1 MGKTLVSG
9 TLAGYFAQKG
19 FKVMA
24 IDADPSPNLALTL
37 GIPVEEA
44 NKIVPI
50 SENAELLESKT
61 RTDYPG
67 VFKLHFTVDDIIEE
81 NGMKSP
87 YGVNLLVMGTVKSAG
102 SGCACGA
109 NAVVRELLRY
119 MIVDRDEIVVVDM
132 EAGVEHMGRG
142 TASHVDIMLIVADS
156 SRKSLEIAK
165 KLSGFAHQAGIKTRF
180 HCWKQGQRLG
190 RKRIDYRFHR
200 KEWAPVT
207 CFDSIRRYGSES
219 GQGRRAAP
227 QVCRNFRERKG
238 YSGNRRKTSP
248 KQDITFLRVLEGLS
262 QEEIKSV
269 LESYRTVAVVG
280 LSRDPAKASHHSSS
294 VFAVCGL
301 PYYSG

>member
-1 MGKTLVSG
+1 MKIAVSGKGGVGKTLVSG

-19 FKVMA
+19 YKVMA

-50 SENAELLESKT
+50 SENAKLLDEKT

-87 YGVNLLVMGTVKSAG
+87 TGVNLLVMGTVKSAG

-119 MIVDRDEIVVVDM
+119 MIVDRDEIVIVDM

-165 KLSGFAHQAGIKTRF
+165 KLTGFAHQAGIENVLIIGNRV
-180 HCWKQGQRLG
+180 R
-190 RKRIDYRFHR
+190 DAEE
-200 KEWAPVT
+200 KELITDFTQKNGLELLALIPYDDIVVKADRVGEPPLKYAET
-207 CFDSIRRYGSES
+207 SES
-219 GQGRRAAP
+219 VKAIEAI
-227 QVCRNFRERKG
+227 
-238 YSGNRRKTSP
+238 GNKLLQNQT
-248 KQDITFLRVLEGLS
+248 
-262 QEEIKSV
+262 
-269 LESYRTVAVVG
+269 
-280 LSRDPAKASHHSSS
+280 
-294 VFAVCGL
+294 
-301 PYYSG
+301 

>member
-1 MGKTLVSG
+1 MKIAVSGKGGVGKTLVSG
-9 TLAGYFAQKG
+9 TLASFFAQKG

-37 GIPVEEA
+37 GISVEEA

-61 RTDYPG
+61 KTDFPG
-67 VFKLHFTVDDIIEE
+67 VFKLHFTVDDIIED

-119 MIVDRDEIVVVDM
+119 LIVDRDEIVVVDM

-142 TASHVDIMLIVADS
+142 TASQVDIMIIVADS

-165 KLSGFAHQAGIKTRF
+165 KLSGFAHQAGINNVFVVGNRV
-180 HCWKQGQRLG
+180 R
-190 RKRIDYRFHR
+190 DPEE
-200 KEWAPVT
+200 KELITDFTEKNGLPLLALIPYDDIIVKADRVGEPPLKYAET
-207 CFDSIRRYGSES
+207 SES
-219 GQGRRAAP
+219 
-227 QVCRNFRERKG
+227 V
-238 YSGNRRKTSP
+238 
-248 KQDITFLRVLEGLS
+248 
-262 QEEIKSV
+262 
-269 LESYRTVAVVG
+269 
-280 LSRDPAKASHHSSS
+280 KAIQMI
-294 VFAVCGL
+294 GEKL
-301 PYYSG
+301 LQNKI

>member
-1 MGKTLVSG
+1 MKIAVSGKGGVGKTLVSG

-19 FKVMA
+19 YKVMA

-50 SENAELLESKT
+50 SENAKLLDEKT

-81 NGMKSP
+81 NGLKSP
-87 YGVNLLVMGTVKSAG
+87 TGVNLLVMGTVKSAG

-109 NAVVRELLRY
+109 NAVVRELLRH
-119 MIVDRDEIVVVDM
+119 MIVDRDEIVIVDM

-165 KLSGFAHQAGIKTRF
+165 KLTGFAHQAGIENVLIIGNRV
-180 HCWKQGQRLG
+180 R
-190 RKRIDYRFHR
+190 DAEE
-200 KEWAPVT
+200 KELITDFTQKNGLELLALIPYDDIVVKADRVGEPPLKYAET
-207 CFDSIRRYGSES
+207 SES
-219 GQGRRAAP
+219 VKAIEAI
-227 QVCRNFRERKG
+227 
-238 YSGNRRKTSP
+238 GNKLLQNQT
-248 KQDITFLRVLEGLS
+248 
-262 QEEIKSV
+262 
-269 LESYRTVAVVG
+269 
-280 LSRDPAKASHHSSS
+280 
-294 VFAVCGL
+294 
-301 PYYSG
+301 

>member
-1 MGKTLVSG
+1 LKIAVSGKGGVGKTLVSG

-19 FKVMA
+19 YKVMA

-50 SENAELLESKT
+50 SENAKLLDEKT

-87 YGVNLLVMGTVKSAG
+87 TGVNLLVMGTVKSAG

-109 NAVVRELLRY
+109 NAVVRELLRH
-119 MIVDRDEIVVVDM
+119 MIVDRDEIVIVDM

-165 KLSGFAHQAGIKTRF
+165 KLTGFAHQTGIENVLIIGNRV
-180 HCWKQGQRLG
+180 R
-190 RKRIDYRFHR
+190 DAEE
-200 KEWAPVT
+200 KELITDFTQKNGLELLALIPYDDIVVKADRVGEPPLKYAET
-207 CFDSIRRYGSES
+207 SES
-219 GQGRRAAP
+219 
-227 QVCRNFRERKG
+227 V
-238 YSGNRRKTSP
+238 
-248 KQDITFLRVLEGLS
+248 
-262 QEEIKSV
+262 
-269 LESYRTVAVVG
+269 
-280 LSRDPAKASHHSSS
+280 KAIE
-294 VFAVCGL
+294 AIGDKL
-301 PYYSG
+301 LQNQT

>member
-1 MGKTLVSG
+1 MKIAVSGKGGVGKTLVSG
-9 TLAGYFAQKG
+9 TLASYFAQKG

-61 RTDYPG
+61 RTDFPG
-67 VFKLHFTVDDIIEE
+67 VFKLHFTVDDIIED

-119 MIVDRDEIVVVDM
+119 LIVDRDEIVVVDL

-142 TASHVDIMLIVADS
+142 TASQVDIMIIVADS

-165 KLSGFAHQAGIKTRF
+165 KLSGFAHQAGIKNVFVVGNRV
-180 HCWKQGQRLG
+180 R
-190 RKRIDYRFHR
+190 DPEE
-200 KEWAPVT
+200 KELITDFTEKNGLPLLALIPYDDIIVKADRVGEPPLKYAET
-207 CFDSIRRYGSES
+207 SES
-219 GQGRRAAP
+219 VKAIQMIGEKLLK
-227 QVCRNFRERKG
+227 N
-238 YSGNRRKTSP
+238 KT
-248 KQDITFLRVLEGLS
+248 
-262 QEEIKSV
+262 
-269 LESYRTVAVVG
+269 
-280 LSRDPAKASHHSSS
+280 
-294 VFAVCGL
+294 
-301 PYYSG
+301 

>member
-1 MGKTLVSG
+1 MKIAVSGKGGVGKTLVSG
-9 TLAGYFAQKG
+9 TLAGYFAKKG

-50 SENAELLESKT
+50 SENTELLESKT
-61 RTDYPG
+61 KTDYPG

-81 NGMKSP
+81 NGMQSP

-109 NAVVRELLRY
+109 NAVVRELLRH

-142 TASHVDIMLIVADS
+142 TASQVDIMLVVADS

-165 KLSGFAHQAGIKTRF
+165 KLTSFAYQAGIKNVLVIGNRVRDAEEKNLITDF
-180 HCWKQGQRLG
+180 IEKNGL
-190 RKRIDYRFHR
+190 KLLALIPYDDIIVKADRIG
-200 KEWAPVT
+200 EAPLKYAKV
-207 CFDSIRRYGSES
+207 SES
-219 GQGRRAAP
+219 VKAIQGIGEKLL
-227 QVCRNFRERKG
+227 Q
-238 YSGNRRKTSP
+238 NRS
-248 KQDITFLRVLEGLS
+248 
-262 QEEIKSV
+262 
-269 LESYRTVAVVG
+269 
-280 LSRDPAKASHHSSS
+280 
-294 VFAVCGL
+294 
-301 PYYSG
+301 

>member
-1 MGKTLVSG
+1 VKIAVSGKGGVGKTLVSG

-50 SENAELLESKT
+50 SENAELLDSKT

-67 VFKLHFTVDDIIEE
+67 VYKLHFTVDDIIEE

-87 YGVNLLVMGTVKSAG
+87 TGVNLLVMGTVKSAG
-102 SGCACGA
+102 GGCACGA
-109 NAVVRELLRY
+109 NAVVRELLRH

-142 TASHVDIMLIVADS
+142 TASQVDVMLVVADS

-165 KLSGFAHQAGIKTRF
+165 KLSGFAHDLGIKQVFVVGNRVRDSEEKELITDF
-180 HCWKQGQRLG
+180 TEKNGLPLLALIPYDDIVVKADRLG
-190 RKRIDYRFHR
+190 EPPLKYA
-200 KEWAPVT
+200 ET
-207 CFDSIRRYGSES
+207 SES
-219 GQGRRAAP
+219 
-227 QVCRNFRERKG
+227 V
-238 YSGNRRKTSP
+238 
-248 KQDITFLRVLEGLS
+248 
-262 QEEIKSV
+262 
-269 LESYRTVAVVG
+269 
-280 LSRDPAKASHHSSS
+280 KAIQAIGDLLLQNST
-294 VFAVCGL
+294 
-301 PYYSG
+301 

>member
-1 MGKTLVSG
+1 VKIAVSGKGGVGKTLVSG

-19 FKVMA
+19 YKVMA

-50 SENAELLESKT
+50 SENAKLLDEKT

-87 YGVNLLVMGTVKSAG
+87 TGVNLLVMGTVKSAG

-109 NAVVRELLRY
+109 NAVVRELLRH
-119 MIVDRDEIVVVDM
+119 MIVDRDEIVIVDM

-165 KLSGFAHQAGIKTRF
+165 KLTGFAHQAGIKNVLIIGNRV
-180 HCWKQGQRLG
+180 R
-190 RKRIDYRFHR
+190 DAEE
-200 KEWAPVT
+200 KELITDFTQKNELELLALIPYDDIIVKADRVGEPPLNYAET
-207 CFDSIRRYGSES
+207 SES
-219 GQGRRAAP
+219 
-227 QVCRNFRERKG
+227 V
-238 YSGNRRKTSP
+238 
-248 KQDITFLRVLEGLS
+248 
-262 QEEIKSV
+262 
-269 LESYRTVAVVG
+269 
-280 LSRDPAKASHHSSS
+280 KAIE
-294 VFAVCGL
+294 AIGDKL
-301 PYYSG
+301 LQNQT

>member
-1 MGKTLVSG
+1 LKIAVSGKGGVGKTLVSG

-19 FKVMA
+19 YKVMA

-44 NKIVPI
+44 NKILPI
-50 SENAELLESKT
+50 SENAKLLDEKT

-87 YGVNLLVMGTVKSAG
+87 TGVNLLVMGTVKSAG

-109 NAVVRELLRY
+109 NAVVKELLRH
-119 MIVDRDEIVVVDM
+119 MIVDRDEIVIVDM

-165 KLSGFAHQAGIKTRF
+165 KLTGFAHQSGIKNVLIIGNRV
-180 HCWKQGQRLG
+180 R
-190 RKRIDYRFHR
+190 DAEE
-200 KEWAPVT
+200 KELIRDFAQKNGLELLALIPYDDIIVKADRVGEAPLKYSET
-207 CFDSIRRYGSES
+207 SES
-219 GQGRRAAP
+219 
-227 QVCRNFRERKG
+227 V
-238 YSGNRRKTSP
+238 
-248 KQDITFLRVLEGLS
+248 
-262 QEEIKSV
+262 
-269 LESYRTVAVVG
+269 
-280 LSRDPAKASHHSSS
+280 KAIE
-294 VFAVCGL
+294 AIGDKL
-301 PYYSG
+301 LQNQT

>member
-1 MGKTLVSG
+1 MKIAVSGKGGVGKTLVSG

-19 FKVMA
+19 YKVMA

-50 SENAELLESKT
+50 SENAKLLDEKT

-87 YGVNLLVMGTVKSAG
+87 TGVNLLVMGTVKSAG

-109 NAVVRELLRY
+109 NAVVRELLRH
-119 MIVDRDEIVVVDM
+119 MIVDRDEIVIVDM

-165 KLSGFAHQAGIKTRF
+165 KLTGFAHQAGIKNVLIIGNRV
-180 HCWKQGQRLG
+180 R
-190 RKRIDYRFHR
+190 DAEE
-200 KEWAPVT
+200 KELITDFTQKNELELLALIPYDDIIVKADRVGEPPLNYAET
-207 CFDSIRRYGSES
+207 SES
-219 GQGRRAAP
+219 
-227 QVCRNFRERKG
+227 V
-238 YSGNRRKTSP
+238 
-248 KQDITFLRVLEGLS
+248 
-262 QEEIKSV
+262 
-269 LESYRTVAVVG
+269 
-280 LSRDPAKASHHSSS
+280 KAIE
-294 VFAVCGL
+294 AIGDKL
-301 PYYSG
+301 LQNQT

>member
-1 MGKTLVSG
+1 MKIAVSGKGGVGKTLVSG
-9 TLAGYFAQKG
+9 TLASYFSKKG

-61 RTDYPG
+61 RTDFPG

-81 NGMKSP
+81 NGMQSP
-87 YGVNLLVMGTVKSAG
+87 YGVNLLVMGTVKAAG
-102 SGCACGA
+102 AGCACGA

-142 TASHVDIMLIVADS
+142 TANQVDIMLVVADS

-165 KLSGFAHQAGIKTRF
+165 KLSGFAHEAGIRNVYVVGNRVRDKEEKELITTF
-180 HCWKQGQRLG
+180 TEKNALPLLAL
-190 RKRIDYRFHR
+190 IPYDYIVVKADRVGEPPL
-200 KEWAPVT
+200 KYAEK
-207 CFDSIRRYGSES
+207 SES
-219 GQGRRAAP
+219 VQAIQRIGDKLLQ
-227 QVCRNFRERKG
+227 ER
-238 YSGNRRKTSP
+238 T
-248 KQDITFLRVLEGLS
+248 
-262 QEEIKSV
+262 
-269 LESYRTVAVVG
+269 
-280 LSRDPAKASHHSSS
+280 
-294 VFAVCGL
+294 
-301 PYYSG
+301 

>member
-1 MGKTLVSG
+1 MKIAVSGKGGVGKTLVSG

-19 FKVMA
+19 YKVMA

-50 SENAELLESKT
+50 SENAKLLDEKT

-87 YGVNLLVMGTVKSAG
+87 TGVNLLVMGTVKSAG

-109 NAVVRELLRY
+109 NAVVRELLRH
-119 MIVDRDEIVVVDM
+119 MIFDRDEIVIVDM

-165 KLSGFAHQAGIKTRF
+165 KLTGFAHQAGIENVLIIGNRV
-180 HCWKQGQRLG
+180 R
-190 RKRIDYRFHR
+190 DAEE
-200 KEWAPVT
+200 KELITDFTQKNGLELLALIPYDDIVVKADRVGEPPLKYAET
-207 CFDSIRRYGSES
+207 SES
-219 GQGRRAAP
+219 VKAIEAI
-227 QVCRNFRERKG
+227 
-238 YSGNRRKTSP
+238 GNKLLQNQT
-248 KQDITFLRVLEGLS
+248 
-262 QEEIKSV
+262 
-269 LESYRTVAVVG
+269 
-280 LSRDPAKASHHSSS
+280 
-294 VFAVCGL
+294 
-301 PYYSG
+301 